1 MSKTETNSAPF
12 SYDGLDRVI
21 HEKAR
26 LGLLTS
32 LMAHPRGLAFA
43 DLKQLCGLTDGNL
56 SRHLQVLQEAGLVEV
71 TKGYEGNRPHTSCR
85 LTKIG
90 RRRFLDYLAVLERLV
105 RDAARAAGKQDARCK
120 QARHPFGLIFAPFF
134 ERKLCDAKQSLSSPK
149 LHVGIIMDGNGR
161 WATRRGLS
169 RLRGHEAGVEAIRR
183 VVEAAPQQGVGTLT
197 LYAFSSDNWR
207 RPRAEV
213 TALMALLRFY
223 LASEVESLVRNGV
236 RLTVIGRRD
245 RLPDGIATAIGR
257 AEAATAQGDVLH
269 LRIAVDYSARDAIL
283 NAVAKAANV
292 GHLTREIF
300 SELVT
305 GEAGLRD
312 VDLVIRTSG
321 EKRLSDFLLWESA
334 YAELH
339 FTERMWPDFGRE
351 DLAEAL
357 ASFHRRER
365 RFGGLQP
372 VSPERAP
379 EPA

>member
-1 MSKTETNSAPF
+1 MQSSHSSKP
-12 SYDGLDRVI
+12 
-21 HEKAR
+21 K
-26 LGLLTS
+26 
-32 LMAHPRGLAFA
+32 
-43 DLKQLCGLTDGNL
+43 GNL
-56 SRHLQVLQEAGLVEV
+56 QSR
-71 TKGYEGNRPHTSCR
+71 
-85 LTKIG
+85 
-90 RRRFLDYLAVLERLV
+90 
-105 RDAARAAGKQDARCK
+105 
-120 QARHPFGLIFAPFF
+120 
-134 ERKLCDAKQSLSSPK
+134 

-161 WATRRGLS
+161 WATRRQLS

-183 VVEAAPQQGVGTLT
+183 VVEAAPDQGVGTLT

-213 TALMALLRFY
+213 SALMALLRFY
-223 LASEVESLVRNGV
+223 LANEVESLVRNGV

-245 RLPDGIATAIGR
+245 RLPDGIADAIKR
-257 AEAATAQGDVLH
+257 AEAATADGDTLH

-283 NAVAKAANV
+283 NAAAKAAEV
-292 GHLTREIF
+292 GDLNREMFSHLI
-300 SELVT
+300 T

-339 FTERMWPDFGRE
+339 FTERMWPDFAAQ

-357 ASFHRRER
+357 ASFETRER

-372 VSPERAP
+372 TSPELAP
-379 EPA
+379 EPAMGL